1 MSPTPEHRAERL
13 RLDAQARASRATTV
27 LILVVGTIVC
37 FTIAAVVTISVA
49 IPEGAN
55 TGTLVALLLAN
66 LASVI
71 PALVA
76 AARATQTASG
86 VESLSNGTMD
96 AKIRTALAEVMRPEA
111 IDPAAKRQLEHDKA
125 RLQEE

>member
-1 MSPTPEHRAERL
+1 MRLAAAER
-13 RLDAQARASRATTV
+13 QARATQA
-27 LILVVGTIVC
+27 LIVVVGTIVC
-37 FTIAAVVTISVA
+37 FTIAAVVTVAVA

-55 TGTLVALLLAN
+55 TGSLIALLLAN

-86 VESLSNGTMD
+86 VEALSNGTMD
-96 AKIRTALAEVMRPEA
+96 AKIRTALAEVLRPEA
-111 IDPAAKRQLEHDKA
+111 IDPAAKPQLAHDQQ
-125 RLQEE
+125 RLEAEAGPDLKP

>member
-1 MSPTPEHRAERL
+1 MRLAAAERS
-13 RLDAQARASRATTV
+13 ARATAT
-27 LILVVGTIVC
+27 LIVVVGAIVC
-37 FTIAAVVTISVA
+37 FTIAAVVTVAVA

-55 TGTLVALLLAN
+55 TGSLIALLLAN

-76 AARATQTASG
+76 AARATQTATG
-86 VESLSNGTMD
+86 VEALSNGTMD

-111 IDPAAKRQLEHDKA
+111 VDPAAKPQLAQDRHLLADHA
-125 RLQEE
+125 NGDPAG